1 MPEKNLWFDLL
12 DFFSKL
18 TQNTTFLHCDMAIL
32 VEFIFMRPLIFRRP
46 LLRRETECEVHKLR
60 ILECLCKKHQF
71 TACLIPSEKNLG
83 S

>member
-1 MPEKNLWFDLL
+1 MPEKNLWFDLS

-32 VEFIFMRPLIFRRP
+32 VEFIFMRPL
-46 LLRRETECEVHKLR
+46 LRHETACEVHKLR